1 MPKKKP
7 NQIDI
12 LVGRN
17 VRLYRLNAKLSQT
30 ALGERIGVTFQQVQ
44 KYERGSNRVGA
55 SRLTQIATALGVP
68 ITAFFEGIKHSP
80 TAEATA
86 DMPLDL
92 IADAQALKLAKA
104 FAEISDVALRRTIV
118 QFVRQIAQKVESP
131 K

>member
-7 NQIDI
+7 NQIDV

-17 VRLYRLNAKLSQT
+17 VRLYRLHAKLSQT

-68 ITAFFEGIKHSP
+68 ITAFFEGIKHNP
-80 TAEATA
+80 TTEAVE
-86 DMPLDL
+86 MPLDL
-92 IADAQALKLAKA
+92 LADAQALKLAKA
-104 FAEISDVALRRTIV
+104 FAGISDVALRRSIV
-118 QFVRQIAQKVESP
+118 QFVRQIAHKVESP

>member
-7 NQIDI
+7 NQIDV

-17 VRLYRLNAKLSQT
+17 VRLYRLHAKLSQT
-30 ALGERIGVTFQQVQ
+30 VLGERIGVTFQQVQ

-55 SRLTQIATALGVP
+55 SRLAQIASALGVP

-80 TAEATA
+80 TIEAG

-104 FAEISDVALRRTIV
+104 FAEISDAALRRTIV
-118 QFVRQIAQKVESP
+118 QFVRQIAHKVESP